1 MTIDTSAVRTSTVN
15 PSSVNTSTVN
25 ASSVNTSPVNASSV
39 DTSSAGAPDVVVI
52 GGGTGGYSTAL
63 RAAALGLDVV
73 LVERDKVGGT
83 CLHRGCIPSK
93 ALLHAAELVDGITEA
108 RERWGVKATLDSVDW
123 SALVATRDDIV
134 ARNHQGVEAHLAH
147 AGVRVVRGSARLTGP
162 RTVRVEA
169 TGRIEATGRV
179 EGMGRVEGTRA
190 DFVPGVHDLT
200 ARRGI
205 VLATGSR
212 PRTLP
217 GLAPDGR
224 RVVTSDDALFAP
236 GLPASVLVLGGGAI
250 GVEYASFH
258 RSMGAE
264 VTLVEAADRIVPS
277 EDADVSRYL
286 TRGLRKRGI
295 DVLAGARL
303 LDATVLENGVRARVR
318 TARDETRTVEAE
330 RLLVAVGRTPVTDG
344 LDLAAA
350 GLAADERGFVVP
362 ADWARL
368 ETAVPGIHVVGDLLP
383 PPSPGLA
390 HASFAEGLLV
400 AETLAGR
407 VSAPVDHRAVP
418 RVTYSSPQT
427 AAVGLSEAEAR
438 ARGHEVDVNAMP
450 LTAVAKGMVHGLG
463 GLVKVVTEAGGGQV
477 LGVHLV
483 GPNVSEMIAESQLI
497 VGWDAEP
504 ADVARHVHAHPTLSE
519 AVGEVFLTLA
529 GRGLHQR

>member
-1 MTIDTSAVRTSTVN
+1 MNS
-15 PSSVNTSTVN
+15 
-25 ASSVNTSPVNASSV
+25 
-39 DTSSAGAPDVVVI
+39 PDVIVI

-93 ALLHAAELVDGITEA
+93 AMLHAAELVDGIAEA
-108 RERWGVKATLDSVDW
+108 RERWGVKATLDAVDW
-123 SALVATRDDIV
+123 PALLATRDDIV
-134 ARNHQGVEAHLAH
+134 SRNHRGVEAHLAH

-162 RTVRVEA
+162 RSVRV
-169 TGRIEATGRV
+169 TGVDGEPV
-179 EGMGRVEGTRA
+179 VY
-190 DFVPGVHDLT
+190 DLT
-200 ARRGI
+200 ARRGL

-258 RSMGAE
+258 RSLGAD
-264 VTLVEAADRIVPS
+264 VTLVEAADRIVPL
-277 EDADVSRYL
+277 EDADVSRHL
-286 TRGLRKRGI
+286 TRGLKKRGI
-295 DVLAGARL
+295 DVRAGARL
-303 LDATVLENGVRARVR
+303 LDAEVLDDGIRARVR
-318 TARDETRTVEAE
+318 TARGETLTVEAE
-330 RLLVAVGRTPVTDG
+330 RLLVAVGRAPVTDG
-344 LDLAAA
+344 LDVAAA
-350 GLAADERGFVVP
+350 GLTTDERGFVVP
-362 ADWARL
+362 ADWDRL

-383 PPSPGLA
+383 PPSLGLA

-400 AETLAGR
+400 AETLAG
-407 VSAPVDHRAVP
+407 VPSAPVDYAAVP

-438 ARGHEVDVNAMP
+438 ARGHAVEADSMP
-450 LTAVAKGMVHGLG
+450 LTAVAKGMVHGQG
-463 GLVKVVTEAGGGQV
+463 GMVKVVAEAGGGRV

-483 GPNVSEMIAESQLI
+483 GPHVSEMIAESQLI

-504 ADVARHVHAHPTLSE
+504 SDVARHVHPHPTLSE

-529 GRGLHQR
+529 GRGLHQQ

>member
-1 MTIDTSAVRTSTVN
+1 MTI
-15 PSSVNTSTVN
+15 NTS
-25 ASSVNTSPVNASSV
+25 
-39 DTSSAGAPDVVVI
+39 DVIVI
-52 GGGTGGYSTAL
+52 GGGTGGYATAL

-93 ALLHAAELVDGITEA
+93 AMLHAAELVDGIAEA

-123 SALVATRDDIV
+123 AALVATRDDIV
-134 ARNHQGVEAHLAH
+134 ARNHKGVQAHLAH
-147 AGVRVVRGSARLTGP
+147 AGVRVVRGSARLTGT
-162 RTVRVEA
+162 RTVRVE
-169 TGRIEATGRV
+169 GVDG
-179 EGMGRVEGTRA
+179 
-190 DFVPGVHDLT
+190 DHVPGGYGLT

-217 GLAPDGR
+217 GLTPDGR

-264 VTLVEAADRIVPS
+264 ITLVEAADRIVPL
-277 EDADVSRYL
+277 EDADVSRHL
-286 TRGLRKRGI
+286 TRGLKKRGI
-295 DVLAGARL
+295 DVQAGARL
-303 LDATVLENGVRARVR
+303 MDAEVLENGVRARVR
-318 TARDETRTVEAE
+318 TPRGETRTVEAE
-330 RLLVAVGRTPVTDG
+330 RLLVAVGRVPVTEG

-350 GLAADERGFVVP
+350 GLTADERGFVVP
-362 ADWARL
+362 ADWNRL

-400 AETLAGR
+400 AETLAGLPP
-407 VSAPVDHRAVP
+407 APVEYAAVP

-427 AAVGLSEAEAR
+427 ASVGLSEAEAR
-438 ARGHEVDVNAMP
+438 ARGHEVDVNTMP
-450 LTAVAKGMVHGLG
+450 LTAVAKGMVHGRG
-463 GLVKVVTEAGGGQV
+463 GMVKVVAEAGGGQV

-497 VGWDAEP
+497 VGWDAQP
-504 ADVARHVHAHPTLSE
+504 SDVARHVHAHPTLSE

-529 GRGLHQR
+529 GRGLHQQ

>member
-1 MTIDTSAVRTSTVN
+1 M
-15 PSSVNTSTVN
+15 N
-25 ASSVNTSPVNASSV
+25 AT
-39 DTSSAGAPDVVVI
+39 DVIVI

-63 RAAALGLDVV
+63 RAAALGLEVA

-93 ALLHAAELVDGITEA
+93 AMLHAAELVDGIAEA
-108 RERWGVKATLDSVDW
+108 RERWGVKATLDAVDW

-134 ARNHQGVEAHLAH
+134 ARNHRGVEAHLAH
-147 AGVRVVRGSARLTGP
+147 AGVRVLRGHARLTGP
-162 RTVRVEA
+162 RSV
-169 TGRIEATGRV
+169 
-179 EGMGRVEGTRA
+179 RVEGTAEGAHR
-190 DFVPGVHDLT
+190 LT

-217 GLAPDGR
+217 GLEPDGR

-236 GLPASVLVLGGGAI
+236 GLPGSVLVLGGGAI

-277 EDADVSRYL
+277 EDSEVSRHL

-295 DVLAGARL
+295 DVLPDARL
-303 LDATVLENGVRARVR
+303 LDTEVSGDGMRARVR
-318 TARDETRTVEAE
+318 TARGEVRTVTAD
-330 RLLVAVGRTPVTDG
+330 RLLVAVGRVPVTDG

-350 GLAADERGFVVP
+350 GLTTDGRGFVAP
-362 ADWARL
+362 ADWNRL
-368 ETAVPGIHVVGDLLP
+368 ETAVPGVHVVGDLLP

-400 AETLAGR
+400 AETLAG
-407 VSAPVDHRAVP
+407 VPSAPVDYTAVP
-418 RVTYSSPQT
+418 RVTYSSPAT

-438 ARGHEVDVNAMP
+438 AQGYEVGVNSMP
-450 LTAVAKGMVHGLG
+450 LTAVAKGMVHGQG
-463 GLVKVVTEAGGGQV
+463 GTVKVVTEAGGRV

-483 GPNVSEMIAESQLI
+483 GPHVSEMISEGQLI

-504 ADVARHVHAHPTLSE
+504 SDVARHIHPHPTLSE

-529 GRGLHQR
+529 GRGLHQQ

>member
-1 MTIDTSAVRTSTVN
+1 MTI
-15 PSSVNTSTVN
+15 NT
-25 ASSVNTSPVNASSV
+25 
-39 DTSSAGAPDVVVI
+39 PDVIVI

-63 RAAALGLDVV
+63 RAAALGLDVT

-93 ALLHAAELVDGITEA
+93 AMLHAAELVDGIAEA

-123 SALVATRDDIV
+123 TALVTTRDDIV
-134 ARNHQGVEAHLAH
+134 ARNHKGVEAHLAH
-147 AGVRVVRGSARLTGP
+147 AGVQVVRGSARLTGS
-162 RTVRVEA
+162 RTVRVEGVR
-169 TGRIEATGRV
+169 TGSAPGAPDGST
-179 EGMGRVEGTRA
+179 
-190 DFVPGVHDLT
+190 PGVHDFT

-217 GLAPDGR
+217 GLVPDGR

-264 VTLVEAADRIVPS
+264 VTLVEAAERIVPL
-277 EDADVSRYL
+277 EDADVSRHL
-286 TRGLRKRGI
+286 TRGLKKRGI
-295 DVLAGARL
+295 DVRAGARL
-303 LDATVLENGVRARVR
+303 LDTEVLENGVRARVR
-318 TARDETRTVEAE
+318 TARGETRTVAAE
-330 RLLVAVGRTPVTDG
+330 RLLVAVGRAPVTEG
-344 LDLAAA
+344 LGLAAA
-350 GLAADERGFVVP
+350 GLTTHERGFVVP
-362 ADWARL
+362 ADWDRL
-368 ETAVPGIHVVGDLLP
+368 ETAVPGVHVVGDLLP
-383 PPSPGLA
+383 PPSLGLA

-400 AETLAGR
+400 AETLAGMP
-407 VSAPVDHRAVP
+407 SAPVDYAAVP

-427 AAVGLSEAEAR
+427 ASVGLSEAEAR
-438 ARGHEVDVNAMP
+438 ARGHEVDVNTMP
-450 LTAVAKGMVHGLG
+450 LTAVAKGMVHGQG
-463 GLVKVVTEAGGGQV
+463 GLVKVVAEAGGGQV

-483 GPNVSEMIAESQLI
+483 GPHVSEMIAESQLI

-529 GRGLHQR
+529 GRGLHQQ

>member
-1 MTIDTSAVRTSTVN
+1 MTM
-15 PSSVNTSTVN
+15 NT
-25 ASSVNTSPVNASSV
+25 
-39 DTSSAGAPDVVVI
+39 PDVIVI

-73 LVERDKVGGT
+73 LAERDKVGGT

-93 ALLHAAELVDGITEA
+93 AMLHAAELVDGIAEA
-108 RERWGVKATLDSVDW
+108 RERWGVKAALDSVDW
-123 SALVATRDDIV
+123 TALVATRDDIV
-134 ARNHQGVEAHLAH
+134 GRNHKGVEAHLAH
-147 AGVRVVRGSARLTGP
+147 AGVRVARGSARLTGP
-162 RTVRVEA
+162 RSVRVD
-169 TGRIEATGRV
+169 GGD
-179 EGMGRVEGTRA
+179 GG
-190 DFVPGVHDLT
+190 DFT

-217 GLAPDGR
+217 GLDPDGR

-264 VTLVEAADRIVPS
+264 VTLVEAADRIVPL
-277 EDADVSRYL
+277 EDADVSRHL
-286 TRGLRKRGI
+286 TRGLKKRGV
-295 DVLAGARL
+295 DVQAGARL
-303 LDATVLENGVRARVR
+303 LDAEVLGDGIRARVR
-318 TARDETRTVEAE
+318 TARGETRVLEAE
-330 RLLVAVGRTPVTDG
+330 RLLVAVGRAPVTDG

-350 GLAADERGFVVP
+350 GLATDERGFVVP
-362 ADWARL
+362 ADWDRL

-383 PPSPGLA
+383 PPSLGLA

-407 VSAPVDHRAVP
+407 PSAPVDYAAVP

-427 AAVGLSEAEAR
+427 ASVGLSEAEAR
-438 ARGHEVDVNAMP
+438 ARGHEVDVNTMP
-450 LTAVAKGMVHGLG
+450 LTAVAKGMVHGQG
-463 GLVKVVTEAGGGQV
+463 GMVKVVAEAGGGRV

-483 GPNVSEMIAESQLI
+483 GPHVSEMIAESQLI

-519 AVGEVFLTLA
+519 AVGEACLTLA
-529 GRGLHQR
+529 GRGLHQQ